1 VIGIGQRFLIVRL
14 DLSLIII
21 NQCIGNLD
29 FGRKISK
36 TKHKSYKSG
45 KAKVDAR
52 LLLDTIA
59 NKLSEAYT
67 FNEMRYNQVTFGD
80 VLAARRTGSYTP
92 KPAAFIP
99 NLDNFFSQDD
109 WSYLE
114 SLHKYTNLS
123 LHGLLP
129 QDDDGN
135 LVMVL
140 PHKFS
145 DCERAERIVRH
156 AQLLW
161 EDEKLVVKDEE
172 SSSSGGSQ

>member
-1 VIGIGQRFLIVRL
+1 
-14 DLSLIII
+14 LSFSVV
-21 NQCIGNLD
+21 NYQAGNLD
-29 FGRKISK
+29 VERKISK

-67 FNEMRYNQVTFGD
+67 FNDIRYSQATFGD
-80 VLAARRTGSYTP
+80 VLAARRTGKYAP
-92 KPAAFIP
+92 KPATSIP
-99 NLDNFFSQDD
+99 NLENFFSQDD
-109 WSYLE
+109 WVYLE
-114 SLHKYTNLS
+114 KLHIYTNSS

-129 QDDDGN
+129 QDEQGN

-140 PHKFS
+140 PHGFS
-145 DCERAERIVRH
+145 DSERAERIVRQ

-161 EDEKLVVKDEE
+161 DEEKLVVKDEE
-172 SSSSGGSQ
+172 SSSGGSGEE